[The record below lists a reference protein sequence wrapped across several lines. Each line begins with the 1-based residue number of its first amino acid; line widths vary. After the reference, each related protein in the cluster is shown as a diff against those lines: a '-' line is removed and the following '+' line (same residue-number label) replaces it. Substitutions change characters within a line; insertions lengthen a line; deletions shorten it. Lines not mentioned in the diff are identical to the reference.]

1 MGDARPVYN
10 TMASYIKGVYS
21 YIRPESKTETAT
33 ATTTSEPASP
43 ITSTASQAEE
53 KPQQSGYLGW
63 AVGGVASGI
72 YAVGSSTVGAGV
84 SGVKWVAGTTY
95 NVGSGVVGTAGAV
108 VAGTAST
115 VGSGATAIVSKITTK
130 KKEHTD

>member
-1 MGDARPVYN
+1 M
-10 TMASYIKGVYS
+10 
-21 YIRPESKTETAT
+21 
-33 ATTTSEPASP
+33 
-43 ITSTASQAEE
+43 
-53 KPQQSGYLGW
+53 
-63 AVGGVASGI
+63 
-72 YAVGSSTVGAGV
+72 GAGV

-95 NVGSGVVGTAGAV
+95 SVGSGVVGTAGAV